1 MTQGQSLGSR
11 VVSFF
16 GRLFRSIKWMLVG
29 AVLFGAIAVW
39 MLHDRG
45 WLHVAI
51 GPPVSSPVTLGD
63 DSEVGTG
70 LGVSGRGQ
78 AYGIFVSLSEFPRG
92 PNEEYR
98 NLPGHVNLAREV
110 ADSFLRARIM
120 QPDQAIVLMEGEATP
135 EGFHLAVEQLFGR
148 VTRDDLFIVYFATH
162 GGDEHLEM
170 HNGVMLTTDMLRD
183 DLRNVRAGQAV
194 FIADACYSGSMNFA
208 APSPSTESTLWHGLY
223 STTDRTPSYGEY
235 MSRALIAAMSE
246 VGTDDGSVTLDDLF
260 VAVQADLATST
271 LPLSPERRDEM
282 RANITGD
289 GRAVLWRTH
298 RRFIASVE

>member
-1 MTQGQSLGSR
+1 MTHGQQLGSR
-11 VVSFF
+11 VFSWI
-16 GRLFRSIKWMLVG
+16 GRLFRSIKWMSVG
-29 AVLFGAIAVW
+29 AVLSAGLMLWA
-39 MLHDRG
+39 LHDRG

-51 GPPVSSPVTLGD
+51 GPPASTSVTLGD
-63 DSEVGTG
+63 DSEIGTG

-92 PNEEYR
+92 ADAEYR
-98 NLPGHVNLAREV
+98 NLPGHARLAREV

-120 QPDQAIVLMEGEATP
+120 HPDHAIVLMEGEATP
-135 EGFHLAVEQLFGR
+135 ENFHAAVEQMLGR

-162 GGDEHLEM
+162 GGEGHLEM
-170 HNGVMLTTDMLRD
+170 HDGVMLTADEMRN
-183 DLRNVRAGQAV
+183 DLRNLRAGQAL

-235 MSRALIAAMSE
+235 LSHALIAGIGE
-246 VGTDDGSVTLDDLF
+246 VGADDGSVTLDDLF

-271 LPLSPERRDEM
+271 LPLTPERRDEM
-282 RANITGD
+282 RANIMGD

-298 RRFIASVE
+298 RRFIASTE